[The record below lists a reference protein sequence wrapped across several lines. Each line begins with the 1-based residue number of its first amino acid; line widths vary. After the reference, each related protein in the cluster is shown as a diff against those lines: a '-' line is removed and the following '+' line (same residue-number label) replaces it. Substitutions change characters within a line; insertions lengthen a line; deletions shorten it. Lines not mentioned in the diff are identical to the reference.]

1 MWETIIVDILR
12 LVTPQSPSDDQSI
25 IVYILLFERLNVD
38 DYELFVRQ
46 FAQFT

>member
-1 MWETIIVDILR
+1 MRDYYYAYFTISNL
-12 LVTPQSPSDDQSI
+12 PSDEQSI